1 VRLWSEHL
9 ALHPGTV
16 ADSDPVTVVDEHWR
30 PVAAEQLARREDGRP
45 PTHRLLALP
54 GVSRRS
60 RRLLGPLE
68 GLTDDG

>member
-1 VRLWSEHL
+1 
-9 ALHPGTV
+9 
-16 ADSDPVTVVDEHWR
+16 VVDQRWR
-30 PVAAEQLARREDGRP
+30 PIAYEQLERFMAGAA

-68 GLTDDG
+68 GLIDDG